1 MSTTDDQLAVMQI
14 VTRMFTSA
22 DAKDFDTY
30 EALLADEIVADFG
43 GVNDDAA
50 GTITAKQMRTSA
62 ETVVGP
68 VETTQHMISSL
79 TATVDG
85 DDAEVRFYE
94 EALHV
99 HPALGDTPD
108 RNTWVIYGKGTQRLR
123 RIGSTWKI
131 VAAALTPTHSTGN
144 GDLLAQ
150 VGELVG
156 RG

>member
-14 VTRMFTSA
+14 ATSMFTTA
-22 DAKDFDTY
+22 DAKDFDAY

-50 GTITAKQMRTSA
+50 GSITAKQMRASA
-62 ETVVGP
+62 ENVVGP
-68 VETTQHMISSL
+68 VAITQHMISSL

-85 DDAEVRFYE
+85 DEAEVHFYE

-99 HPALGDTPD
+99 HPALGDAPD
-108 RNTWVIYGKGTQRLR
+108 RNTWVIYGKGTHRLR
-123 RIGSTWKI
+123 RIDGTWKI

-144 GDLLAQ
+144 DNLLAE
-150 VGELVG
+150 VGELVK